1 MTPNQQPAQDPKA
14 QLVLEAA
21 TKIFLQH
28 GFSAATTDMIQKEAG
43 VSKATVY
50 NRYPNKEALF
60 FAVIQ
65 NGCSNTISQLKAI
78 QPLSDKI
85 ENILFEFGNT
95 YLSVTLSSNSLALY
109 RTVTAE
115 ALRFPQIANA
125 FYNAGPK
132 STIAIVS
139 EYLVQAADKNE
150 INIQSIGVEPAA
162 ALFISMLRGEGHM
175 IGVMFPDAVPSK
187 VQVEAWTN
195 CAVQTFMKAFG
206 VSS

>member
-1 MTPNQQPAQDPKA
+1 VTPNQQPAQDPKA